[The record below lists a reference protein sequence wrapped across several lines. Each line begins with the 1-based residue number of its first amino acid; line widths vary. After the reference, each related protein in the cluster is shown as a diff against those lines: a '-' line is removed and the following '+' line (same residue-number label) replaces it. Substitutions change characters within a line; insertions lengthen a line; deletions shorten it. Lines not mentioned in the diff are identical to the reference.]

1 MSDFSQQFP
10 VVFGALNEGFLQTL
24 KLFAITLAGALPLG
38 LVIYFGEVNSWAP
51 FAALAS
57 RLSAA
62 QKSAAQARDEPQKA
76 RLVHR
81 SHPRRPCGA

>member
-51 FAALAS
+51 FAALA
-57 RLSAA
+57 RRQTKTFPKLLP
-62 QKSAAQARDEPQKA
+62 KNRTYCHYLT
-76 RLVHR
+76 LV
-81 SHPRRPCGA
+81 SFLI